1 MITIASGYAWFHE
14 RPAGLSES
22 YCLTLARD
30 LQPAEFLE
38 RVCARPIPQLNG
50 IGALCRLS
58 MDLWRRH
65 EGEELLIGVT
75 SVPGDRGGWT
85 LGVEYNG
92 YLGVTEEVIIPLS
105 SGTTVV
111 SHYFSNGVDRFYWVE
126 DGNIRLNFNPAK
138 AAYREGS
145 TPDAVL
151 DAMGKIGFDLSE
163 DGDNFDDSSEAALA
177 LAEYLT
183 GARLTPG
190 LLEKATYTC
199 GIVHVPQG

>member
-1 MITIASGYAWFHE
+1 MVAIASEYAWFHE

-30 LQPAEFLE
+30 LRPAEFLE
-38 RVCARPIPQLNG
+38 RVGARPAPQLSR
-50 IGALCRLS
+50 IDVLCELS

-75 SVPGDRGGWT
+75 TVSGDRGEWT

-92 YLGVTEEVIIPLS
+92 YLGITEEVIIPLS
-105 SGTTVV
+105 IETTIV
-111 SHYFSNGVDRFYWVE
+111 SHYFSDGLDRFYWVE
-126 DGNIRLNFNPAK
+126 DGDIRLNFNPAK

-145 TPDAVL
+145 TPNAAL
-151 DAMGKIGFDLSE
+151 DAMGKIGFELSE
-163 DGDNFDDSSEAALA
+163 DGDNFDDSSQAALA

-183 GARLTPG
+183 GVRLTPD
-190 LLEKATYTC
+190 LLEEATYTC
-199 GIVHVPQG
+199 GIVRVPQE